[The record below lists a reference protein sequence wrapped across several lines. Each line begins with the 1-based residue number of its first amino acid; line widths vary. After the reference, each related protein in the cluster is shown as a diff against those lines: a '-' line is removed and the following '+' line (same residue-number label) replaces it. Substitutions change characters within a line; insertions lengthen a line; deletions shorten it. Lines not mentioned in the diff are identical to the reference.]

1 MIITWLWVD
10 KICACATRSKNIPP
24 KDHSEALER
33 NSYRSIT
40 KILAMQ
46 SYGDVLVNLV
56 LRFEIGFRKYS
67 SVVDVVSKIF
77 SNSKNS

>member
-1 MIITWLWVD
+1 MVVID
-10 KICACATRSKNIPP
+10 KICACATRSKTIPP
-24 KDHSEALER
+24 KNDSDALER

-40 KILAMQ
+40 KIIAMQ
-46 SYGDVLVNLV
+46 WYGDVLVNLV
-56 LRFEIGFRKYS
+56 SIFEIGFRKYS